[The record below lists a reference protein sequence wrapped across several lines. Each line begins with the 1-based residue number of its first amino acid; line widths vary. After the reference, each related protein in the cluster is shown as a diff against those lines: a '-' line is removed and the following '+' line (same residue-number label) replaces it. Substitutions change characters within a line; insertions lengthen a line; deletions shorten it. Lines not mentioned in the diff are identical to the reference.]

1 MFKNYFK
8 TAWRNIRRH
17 KAYSSINILGL
28 AIGIAGCML
37 ILQYVSFE
45 LSYEDFAVGSAE
57 LTADDMK
64 KLDAKDA
71 RDCTLKCGKNG
82 SFVLYDPGTKTVY
95 QLNNQEKPVRYAGER
110 VKISGQYDDWS
121 QTIEIE
127 SIEPAP

>member
-1 MFKNYFK
+1 MKSLGSKIIIAVTLVVSPREIPMPSLWSQNS
-8 TAWRNIRRH
+8 APRI
-17 KAYSSINILGL
+17 SSF
-28 AIGIAGCML
+28 AGQIMDSTC
-37 ILQYVSFE
+37 
-45 LSYEDFAVGSAE
+45 ATTGSHEAN
-57 LTADDMK
+57 MK

-71 RDCTLKCGKNG
+71 RDCTLKCAKNG